1 MTNLFNQLMKK
12 MLSMQSV
19 SHLSDA
25 STHMK
30 SDSHHHKET
39 DTQLQPCK
47 VQWSLVQNEEAED
60 VVTCRVTL
68 PWNVSQWRV
77 VAVEVEHRRTTGTLH
92 EALSVLATHRTCA
105 LMLQVGRNPLILL
118 VLHTQT
124 NYLNKNGMDC
134 HRLASTVG
142 LEATMLVKI
151 DVGRA

>member
-1 MTNLFNQLMKK
+1 
-12 MLSMQSV
+12 
-19 SHLSDA
+19 
-25 STHMK
+25 
-30 SDSHHHKET
+30 
-39 DTQLQPCK
+39 

-92 EALSVLATHRTCA
+92 EALAVLATHRTCA